1 MNRIDAIYSFI
12 DLKDRVVDVGCDQAK
27 LGILLAKRNQK
38 SIASDISPK
47 VIERASL
54 DIRKLGLDNLID
66 LRVSNGLQNIK
77 EKEADTLV
85 LSGMG
90 THTILEI
97 LNNTK
102 LRFNKIITISNNY
115 HDILRD
121 KMNELNY
128 KVDKELIIKENN
140 KYYNLI
146 LFTKGIKKYTK
157 KELLLGLNQ
166 VDSELYK
173 EYLNHLLNKYKTI
186 KKSSKDKNIKIDEMI
201 TLIESTIY
209 EVNPK

>member
-1 MNRIDAIYSFI
+1 MNRIETIYSFI
-12 DLKDRVVDVGCDQAK
+12 DLDDRVVDVGCDQAK

-97 LNNTK
+97 LNSTK
-102 LRFNKIITISNNY
+102 IKFNKIITISNNY

-146 LFTKGIKKYTK
+146 LFTKGIKKYSQ

-166 VDSELYK
+166 VNNELYK

-201 TLIESTIY
+201 TLIESTI
-209 EVNPK
+209 

>member
-97 LNNTK
+97 LNSTK
-102 LRFNKIITISNNY
+102 IKFNKIITISNNY

-201 TLIESTIY
+201 TLIESTI
-209 EVNPK
+209 

>member
-1 MNRIDAIYSFI
+1 MNRIEAIYSFI

-66 LRVSNGLQNIK
+66 VRVSNGLQNIK
-77 EKEADTLV
+77 KNEADTLV

-102 LRFNKIITISNNY
+102 LKFNKIITISNNY

-146 LFTKGIKKYTK
+146 LFTEGTK
-157 KELLLGLNQ
+157 EYSQKELLLGLNQ
-166 VDSELYK
+166 VDSKQYNK
-173 EYLNHLLNKYKTI
+173 YLNHLLKKYKTI
-186 KKSSKDKNIKIDEMI
+186 KESSKDKNIKIDEMI
-201 TLIESTIY
+201 TLIESTI
-209 EVNPK
+209 

>member
-1 MNRIDAIYSFI
+1 MNRIDAIYLFI

-201 TLIESTIY
+201 TLIESTI
-209 EVNPK
+209 

>member
-1 MNRIDAIYSFI
+1 MNRIEAIYSFI

-102 LRFNKIITISNNY
+102 LKFNKIITISNNY
-115 HDILRD
+115 HDILRN

-146 LFTKGIKKYTK
+146 LFTKGIKKYSQ

-166 VDSELYK
+166 VDNELYK
-173 EYLNHLLNKYKTI
+173 EYLNHLLNKYKII
-186 KKSSKDKNIKIDEMI
+186 KKSSKNKNIKIDEMI
-201 TLIESTIY
+201 TLIESTI
-209 EVNPK
+209 

>member
-1 MNRIDAIYSFI
+1 MNRIEAIYSFI
-12 DLKDRVVDVGCDQAK
+12 DLKDRVIDVGCDQAK

-97 LNNTK
+97 LNSTK
-102 LRFNKIITISNNY
+102 IKFNKIITISNNY

-146 LFTKGIKKYTK
+146 LFTKGIKKYSQ

-166 VDSELYK
+166 VDNELYK

-201 TLIESTIY
+201 TLIESTI
-209 EVNPK
+209 

>member
-1 MNRIDAIYSFI
+1 MNRIEAIYSFI

-97 LNNTK
+97 LNSTK
-102 LRFNKIITISNNY
+102 IKFNKIITISNNY

-146 LFTKGIKKYTK
+146 LFTKGVKKYSQ

-186 KKSSKDKNIKIDEMI
+186 KKSSKDRNIKIDEMI
-201 TLIESTIY
+201 TLIESTI
-209 EVNPK
+209 

>member
-1 MNRIDAIYSFI
+1 MNRIEAIYSFI

-77 EKEADTLV
+77 EAEADTLV

-115 HDILRD
+115 HDILRN

-146 LFTKGIKKYTK
+146 LFTEGTK
-157 KELLLGLNQ
+157 EYSQKELLLGLNQ
-166 VDSELYK
+166 VDSKQYN
-173 EYLNHLLNKYKTI
+173 EYLNHLLKKYKTI
-186 KKSSKDKNIKIDEMI
+186 KESSKDKNIKIDEMI
-201 TLIESTIY
+201 TLIESTI
-209 EVNPK
+209 